1 MRMTSCF
8 DNKFN
13 TKEKE
18 WMVDQV
24 RERLKRD
31 VKFLHLQ
38 ACITTKLD
46 MKHKVSN
53 LSSKS
58 EANSCN
64 NVKENSF
71 DNNDFIDTSSVSG
84 QSAYLSVANFDELIH
99 SLLETVDEKPDKDV
113 PTLEYKH
120 ILLN

>member
-1 MRMTSCF
+1 MTSCF

-46 MKHKVSN
+46 KKHKVSN
-53 LSSKS
+53 RSSKS

-64 NVKENSF
+64 NTKETSF

-84 QSAYLSVANFDELIH
+84 QSAYLSVENFDELIH
-99 SLLETVDEKPDKDV
+99 SLLETVDEKPRKGV